1 MDYYAPPTRECAA
14 LVVYTEARGEPW
26 LGQFLVAKT
35 LVNRAV
41 ASGDGICETA
51 GKERQFHGFE
61 ANRWPTAF
69 TPLEKEWRIARV
81 IADFVIERAWNF
93 HTVCGQPFYFRAG
106 GKSDSW
112 HGMKYLCSVGQH
124 HFYGLQ
130 P

>member
-35 LVNRAV
+35 LVNRAI
-41 ASGDGICETA
+41 STGEGICETA
-51 GKERQFHGFE
+51 GKTGQFLGFE
-61 ANRWPTAF
+61 AKRWPAEF
-69 TPLEKEWRIARV
+69 KPDAKQWRIARI
-81 IADFVIERAWNF
+81 IADFVIERAWNV

-106 GKSDSW
+106 KKSDSW
-112 HGMKYLCSVGQH
+112 HGMNHLCSVGKH